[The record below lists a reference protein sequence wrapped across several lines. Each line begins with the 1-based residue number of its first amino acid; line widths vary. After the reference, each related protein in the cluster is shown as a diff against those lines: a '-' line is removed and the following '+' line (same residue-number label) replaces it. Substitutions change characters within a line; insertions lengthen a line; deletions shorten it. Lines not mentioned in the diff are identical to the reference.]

1 MAARGQ
7 VIGGVAGLLAIAL
20 FGVIGGVGSAANS
33 FSFALMGDLPYK
45 LADVANM
52 PALVTDVNNDPD
64 VQFVAHVGDI
74 KPGLVTCSDSV
85 LQGRFDLFQGFEDP
99 FWLTPGDNDWTGCWK
114 GTPAYDPQQRLTAL
128 RALFYPVPTRTTGGS
143 TMAVT
148 PQSASPG
155 FGKYVENV
163 RFRRECVTFGSIH
176 QVGSLN
182 GLEPVPG
189 ESAGERTARE
199 AEVAE
204 RNAANVAWIDQIFDT
219 AENAGSEGVFIL
231 MHNRPSTGEGT
242 KPVHDALIARAT
254 KASWAGKPVL
264 LANGSEHVYTV
275 TPNFLGVANLTQWI
289 TTGED
294 GATDNWMKVTVDC
307 SKTDVDE
314 MFTHTFVDTGTT
326 PTTTSTTT
334 PTTTPTSTT
343 LAPVSVLNDPATVDA
358 RPVRGDSIKTP

>member
-7 VIGGVAGLLAIAL
+7 VIGAVAGLLAIGL
-20 FGVIGGVGSAANS
+20 YGVVGGVGSAANS
-33 FSFALMGDLPYK
+33 FSFALIGDLPYK
-45 LADVANM
+45 LADVENM

-74 KPGLVTCSDSV
+74 KPGLVACSNSV

-99 FWLTPGDNDWTGCWK
+99 FWYTPGDNDWTGCWK
-114 GTPAYDPQQRLTAL
+114 GTPAYDPQQRLAVL

-143 TMAVT
+143 TMVVT
-148 PQSASPG
+148 PQSANPG
-155 FGKYVENV
+155 FSKYVENV
-163 RFRRECVTFGSIH
+163 RFRRDCVTFGSIH

-189 ESAGERTARE
+189 ESGSERAARE
-199 AEVAE
+199 AEVAA
-204 RNAANVAWIDQIFDT
+204 RNAANVAWIDRIFDT
-219 AENAGSEGVFIL
+219 AETAGSKGVFIL

-242 KPVHDALIARAT
+242 KPVHDELIARAT
-254 KASWAGKPVL
+254 AFGKPVL

-275 TPNFLGVANLTQWI
+275 TPNFLGVPNLTQWI

-294 GATDNWMKVTVDC
+294 GATDNWMKVAVDC

-314 MFTHTFVDTGTT
+314 MFTHTFVTTGTT
-326 PTTTSTTT
+326 PTTTSTTV
-334 PTTTPTSTT
+334 
-343 LAPVSVLNDPATVDA
+343 APLPGVNGPATVDA
-358 RPVRGDSIKTP
+358 HPARGDSIKTP